1 MKTEFVMALTQVAAE
16 RNLPREVVIQDLEKA
31 LETAFRKEEDFAP
44 YQNLSV
50 KVNPVT
56 GEVRVLVDKIVVK
69 EVTNPTKEISLAE
82 ANKIKP
88 GVQEGEV
95 VEVEVVPKNA
105 GRIAAQTAKQVL
117 IQRLRKTE
125 QVTVLEEFESKAGD
139 IISGVIQKIEPR
151 QIWVDLGRAQGI
163 LPISEQVRSERYRV
177 GQRLRFYVLE
187 VQSTPNKGVQIILS
201 RTHKNLLRRLFELEI
216 PEVYNGRVEVKALA
230 REPGSRS
237 KVAVAAREAGIDPVG
252 SCVGL
257 RGIRIQNIV
266 KELNGEKLDVIAWDP
281 DPAKFIAN
289 ALSPAQVLKVQINPD
304 EKAATVI
311 VPDKQLS
318 LAIGKEGQNARL
330 AAKLTGWRIDIK
342 SVSMV
347 EVEKAVA
354 PPAEERKEVEEITAA
369 AAEETA
375 PEPAAEAPVE
385 AEVREEVAAP
395 SAAVQ
400 PEEVAAPPA
409 QEAAPVETK
418 PEEAAPTPEGPK
430 TIEELLVSMPV
441 SVEKP
446 TLRFAEDI
454 FAARRQEKKKERKV
468 KEEAKPRKARRIKGL
483 SEEEEDLEDYF

>member
-16 RNLPREVVIQDLEKA
+16 RNLPREVVIQDLEAA
-31 LETAFRKEEDFAP
+31 LATAFRKEEDFAP
-44 YQNLSV
+44 YQNLTV
-50 KVNPVT
+50 RVNPVT

-69 EVTNPTKEISLAE
+69 EVTNPTKEISLEE
-82 ANKIKP
+82 ANRIKP

-95 VEVEVVPKNA
+95 LEVEVVPKNA

-125 QVTVLEEFESKAGD
+125 QVTVFEEFESKAGD

-151 QIWVDLGRAQGI
+151 QVWVDLGRAQGL
-163 LPISEQVRSERYRV
+163 LPISEQVRGERYRP

-187 VQSTPNKGVQIILS
+187 VQSVPNKGVQIILS
-201 RTHKNLLRRLFELEI
+201 RSHKNLLRRLFELEI

-237 KVAVAAREAGIDPVG
+237 KVAVASRDEGIDPVG

-266 KELNGEKLDVIAWDP
+266 KELNGEKLDVVAWDP

-289 ALSPAQVLKVQINPD
+289 ALSPAQVLEVHVNPE
-304 EKAATVI
+304 EKTATVI

-342 SVSMV
+342 SVSMA
-347 EVEKAVA
+347 EAEKAEAV
-354 PPAEERKEVEEITAA
+354 P
-369 AAEETA
+369 AAEEA
-375 PEPAAEAPVE
+375 PEEAVKPAPEEVVAEPAPQPVAEAPAEAPAAEA
-385 AEVREEVAAP
+385 AP
-395 SAAVQ
+395 EPTP
-400 PEEVAAPPA
+400 PEEVAVTPEPEPVAAVP
-409 QEAAPVETK
+409 EA
-418 PEEAAPTPEGPK
+418 EGPK
-430 TIEELLVSMPV
+430 SIEELLVSMPV
-441 SVEKP
+441 SFEKA

-454 FAARRQEKKKERKV
+454 FAARRQEKKKEKKV
-468 KEEAKPRKARRIKGL
+468 REEAKPRKARRLKGL
-483 SEEEEDLEDYF
+483 PEEDMEDYF